1 MLSQSLKKERKTGP
15 NITGYHFPRISA
27 FLPSCE
33 SICWLTIFGR
43 AQWKKSAD
51 GDRISLQAIAQD
63 SWWFHA
69 HLWTTM
75 WRLYATQR
83 KTQSSD
89 TVSIITFVCL
99 SSKAAAEEHN
109 ERTSIHRLL
118 HPVAIYYY
126 LHDTEEGL
134 SGQSRLH
141 LVALFVYFSNLD
153 DMFALVLSKH
163 SIADVIFRWL
173 LTGWP

>member
-1 MLSQSLKKERKTGP
+1 MVTESLCRPLPKTADDFMPICGQLCDVCMLHRGKQ
-15 NITGYHFPRISA
+15 
-27 FLPSCE
+27 
-33 SICWLTIFGR
+33 
-43 AQWKKSAD
+43 AD
-51 GDRISLQAIAQD
+51 SN
-63 SWWFHA
+63 
-69 HLWTTM
+69 
-75 WRLYATQR
+75 
-83 KTQSSD
+83 

-118 HPVAIYYY
+118 HPVTIDYY

-153 DMFALVLSKH
+153 DMFVLVLSKH

-173 LTGWP
+173 LTG